1 MQEPERREAGPVGA
15 LAYWTGDA
23 IKNRYVKEPRSAG
36 AGMRRL
42 QQGAPWLLIALA
54 AVAVE
59 IVPPYPP
66 RVTRSL
72 PSRCRIM
79 I

>member
-15 LAYWTGDA
+15 LAYWTADA

-42 QQGAPWLLIALA
+42 RQGVPWLLIALA

-59 IVPPYPP
+59 IVPPCP
-66 RVTRSL
+66 L
-72 PSRCRIM
+72 A
-79 I
+79 